1 MAVTYNLVINS
12 DLPPEYNLMVS
23 KVEKNLATAKK
34 KYEDLIDFINWNQG
48 SQFEQFNFSPQFYDT
63 IEHRFRTALN
73 YNKPHLFTLYGSNV
87 VIQTESEISPIKIN
101 LLDSTCY
108 DTILLVIKNILLK
121 YDIHTYG
128 IIRSWYIENNEGQV
142 FEDFNVLIQ
151 SFKKVTKH

>member
-48 SQFEQFNFSPQFYDT
+48 SQFEQFNFSPQFYNT
-63 IEHRFRTALN
+63 IEYRFSTALN

-87 VIQTESEISPIKIN
+87 VIQTESDNIPIKIN
-101 LLDSTCY
+101 LLDGTCY
-108 DTILLVIKNILLK
+108 DMILLVIKNTLHK
-121 YDIHTYG
+121 FDIHTYG

-142 FEDFNVLIQ
+142 FEDFNTLTQ